1 MLTQVVT
8 DCEQTE
14 QRLEKKAVRSRQT
27 SLDLDMLQARI
38 KLLEDVVRA
47 IANEREKLKIEIEPP
62 RRGSPCS
69 SPPMSRKEKTRR
81 RA

>member
-1 MLTQVVT
+1 MVT

-14 QRLEKKAVRSRQT
+14 QRLERKAVRSLQT

-47 IANEREKLKIEIEPP
+47 IANEREKLKIELNAPP
-62 RRGSPCS
+62 RITVLQPADIPEGKD
-69 SPPMSRKEKTRR
+69 PPAR
-81 RA
+81 